1 MIQAKKGLSSVIK
14 NRMSNFVVCRVFTT
28 VTKCDGPRKFRCKN
42 GECIDSSKVCDNV
55 KDCKDWS
62 DEPMKE
68 CGKIISQCF
77 PSRTQMPTDKSF
89 YHLRHTWMHITC
101 ACKSSDALTHTQ
113 ASSTDYNMGGHFS
126 S

>member
-1 MIQAKKGLSSVIK
+1 MHPGNYIFDRFIMMG
-14 NRMSNFVVCRVFTT
+14 RFVMVKDISFVSPP

-68 CGKIISQCF
+68 CGKITRTRPRAYMLLHMNAQNMLAGKKKKKTLTFRSIIS
-77 PSRTQMPTDKSF
+77 
-89 YHLRHTWMHITC
+89 
-101 ACKSSDALTHTQ
+101 
-113 ASSTDYNMGGHFS
+113 
-126 S
+126 